1 MKDIHLSKK
10 KQRARIALYL
20 SKKLNLELRTSLQR
34 TRILIGFTDEFYQ
47 VLRKEI
53 ISVLYKPFQKIK
65 VERILFTMCWI
76 FAQIYILKPNAQ
88 GDSPWG

>member
-1 MKDIHLSKK
+1 MKDINLFKK
-10 KQRARIALYL
+10 KQIARIALYL
-20 SKKLNLELRTSLQR
+20 LKKLNLELRTSLPR
-34 TRILIGFTDEFYQ
+34 TRILTGFTAEFYQ

-65 VERILFTMCWI
+65 VERILFTMYWI